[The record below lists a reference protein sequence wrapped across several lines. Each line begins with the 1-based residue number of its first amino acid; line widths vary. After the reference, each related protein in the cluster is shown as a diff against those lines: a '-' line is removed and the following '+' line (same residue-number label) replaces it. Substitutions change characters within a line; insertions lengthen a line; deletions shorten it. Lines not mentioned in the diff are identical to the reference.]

1 MPLYDCII
9 VGAGPAGA
17 SAAYHLSRKGHQV
30 LLIEKA
36 ALPRYKPCG
45 GGVSPQVAQWFD
57 FDFEPVISQKV
68 TRARYTWHLGEA
80 IEVDLKAPIWMVR
93 RNEFDHYLVQQ
104 AEKRGTKLLDKTKV
118 VAVEFVSGGQTDTT
132 RDDANRTD
140 GGDQVDRWKVMTSR
154 GETFEGQYLIAAD
167 GGRGPMAKW
176 LGFGDRKASIAG
188 AIEIEP
194 KGEVENSHVVHF
206 EFGLLK
212 NGYVWNFPK
221 RDGYSIG
228 SGVFRTDRRKGKDLV
243 APMAEYASAFGVD
256 GEAEPKFGHPV
267 YIWKGNQRLHTQN
280 AVLAGEAAC
289 VVDPLTA
296 EGIRPSI
303 FTGIKAA
310 EAVSDAIAGNP
321 SALAEYT
328 DIIAEEIGRE
338 MKLAT
343 KLAKAFYAAPY
354 LSYRTIMQQPSAT
367 WAMARIFAGELKYAD
382 MVQKALRRLSGGL
395 LAKR

>member
-1 MPLYDCII
+1 MSLYDCII

-17 SAAYHLSRKGHQV
+17 SAAYHLSRRGHEV
-30 LLIEKA
+30 LILEKA

-45 GGVSPQVAQWFD
+45 GGVSPQVAEWFD

-68 TRARYTWHLGEA
+68 TRARYTWNLGEA
-80 IEVDLKAPIWMVR
+80 IEIDLKAPIWMVR
-93 RNEFDHYLVQQ
+93 RSEFDHYLVQQ
-104 AEKRGTKLLDKTKV
+104 AQKIGTRLLDQTK
-118 VAVEFVSGGQTDTT
+118 ATGIEFVSDGQK
-132 RDDANRTD
+132 
-140 GGDQVDRWKVMTSR
+140 DRWQVMTSE
-154 GETFEGQYLIAAD
+154 GETFEGTYLIAAD

-176 LGFGDRKASIAG
+176 LGFGDRRASIAG

-194 KGEVENSHVVHF
+194 KGAVENSHVVHF

-221 RDGYSIG
+221 KDGYSIG
-228 SGVFRTDRRKGKDLV
+228 SGVFRTDRRKGRDLV
-243 APMAEYASAFGVD
+243 APMAEYAQGFGID

-267 YIWKGNQRLHTQN
+267 YIWNGNQRLHTQN

-289 VVDPLTA
+289 IVDPLTA

-310 EAVSDAIAGNP
+310 EAVDSAITGDP
-321 SALAEYT
+321 SALADYT
-328 DIIAEEIGRE
+328 DIIAAEIGRE

>member
-1 MPLYDCII
+1 MSLYDCII

-17 SAAYHLSRKGHQV
+17 SAAYHLSRRGHEV
-30 LLIEKA
+30 LILEKA

-45 GGVSPQVAQWFD
+45 GGVSPQVAEWFD

-68 TRARYTWHLGEA
+68 TRARYTWNLGEA
-80 IEVDLKAPIWMVR
+80 IEIDLKAPIWMVR

-104 AEKRGTKLLDKTKV
+104 AQKIGTRLLDQTK
-118 VAVEFVSGGQTDTT
+118 ATGIEFVSDGQK
-132 RDDANRTD
+132 
-140 GGDQVDRWKVMTSR
+140 DRWQVMTSE
-154 GETFEGQYLIAAD
+154 GETFEGTYLIAAD

-176 LGFGDRKASIAG
+176 LGFGDRRASIAG

-194 KGEVENSHVVHF
+194 KGAVENSHVVHF

-221 RDGYSIG
+221 KDGYSIG
-228 SGVFRTDRRKGKDLV
+228 SGVFRTDRRKGRDLV
-243 APMAEYASAFGVD
+243 APMAEYAQGFGID

-267 YIWKGNQRLHTQN
+267 YIWNGNQRLHTQN

-289 VVDPLTA
+289 IVDPLTA

-310 EAVSDAIAGNP
+310 EAVDSAITGDP
-321 SALAEYT
+321 SALADYT
-328 DIIAEEIGRE
+328 DIIAAEIGRE

>member
-1 MPLYDCII
+1 MPSAIRKHGEIESKSIRNFEPMPLYDCII

-17 SAAYHLSRKGHQV
+17 SAAYHLSKQGHAV
-30 LLIEKA
+30 LLLEKA

-45 GGVSPQVAQWFD
+45 GGVSPQVAEWFD

-68 TRARYTWHLGEA
+68 TRARYTWKLGEA

-104 AEKRGTKLLDKTKV
+104 SQRVGAVLKDETKATG
-118 VAVEFVSGGQTDTT
+118 VEFAQ
-132 RDDANRTD
+132 
-140 GGDQVDRWKVMTSR
+140 DRWKVMTSG
-154 GETFEGQYLIAAD
+154 GETFEGRYLIAAD

-176 LGFGDRKASIAG
+176 LGFGDRTPNIAG

-194 KGEVENSHVVHF
+194 KGAVENSHVVHF

-221 RDGYSIG
+221 KDGYSIG

-243 APMAEYASAFGVD
+243 APMAEYAEAFGVD
-256 GEAEPKFGHPV
+256 GNAEPKFGHPV
-267 YIWKGNQRLHTQN
+267 YIWNGNQRLHTQN

-310 EAVSDAIAGNP
+310 EAVGSAIAGNP
-321 SALAEYT
+321 SALADYT
-328 DIIAEEIGRE
+328 AVIAEEIGSE

-343 KLAKAFYAAPY
+343 RLAKAFYTAPH
-354 LSYRTIMQQPSAT
+354 LSYRTIMQQPAAT

-395 LAKR
+395 LA